1 MENSK
6 KLNQYFDLAPLK
18 MTGQL
23 ESFALEDALYKED
36 LPVPIKNY
44 IFGLEIEVENIR
56 SSLLAPAYRSYWN
69 VTGDNSLRNGGVEYI
84 TLPLKAFQIDKA
96 LQQLQQRSSRMRP
109 EFTERT
115 STHVH
120 MNIRD
125 LTIDQIY
132 NLTLLY
138 ITVERLLCRWVGH
151 DRDKNIFCIPLNNTN
166 YYNAINALR
175 GYPKETIRNWQKY
188 TAYNL
193 APAGSKGTVEFRHLY
208 GTWNREVI
216 NTWISML
223 SLLKQKA
230 KNVTTNDLTTTILQ
244 LNTNSFYYE
253 YVRDIFKSY
262 TPDLISPEEDLTD
275 LLESSITYCKLIL
288 SY

>member
-23 ESFALEDALYKED
+23 ESFALEDALYKND

-56 SSLLAPAYRSYWN
+56 YNLPDATYKSYWN
-69 VTGDNSLRNGGVEYI
+69 ITGDNSLRNNGVEFI

-96 LQQLQQRSSRMRP
+96 LQQLRFRTNQFRADFS
-109 EFTERT
+109 ERT

-138 ITVERLLCRWVGH
+138 ITVEKLLCRWLV
-151 DRDKNIFCIPLNNTN
+151 
-166 YYNAINALR
+166 
-175 GYPKETIRNWQKY
+175 
-188 TAYNL
+188 
-193 APAGSKGTVEFRHLY
+193 S
-208 GTWNREVI
+208 
-216 NTWISML
+216 
-223 SLLKQKA
+223 
-230 KNVTTNDLTTTILQ
+230 
-244 LNTNSFYYE
+244 
-253 YVRDIFKSY
+253 
-262 TPDLISPEEDLTD
+262 
-275 LLESSITYCKLIL
+275 
-288 SY
+288 